1 MESDVLCE
9 YITDVGRH
17 PAWRVARFERHVR
30 QSVRYLAFGP
40 NHEAIAAQRSDR
52 SPGGIG
58 PRSSVEL
65 SREIGQANVDRQEI
79 SDVLRQ

>member
-1 MESDVLCE
+1 V
-9 YITDVGRH
+9 H
-17 PAWRVARFERHVR
+17 
-30 QSVRYLAFGP
+30 QSVRHLAFGP

-58 PRSSVEL
+58 NRSSVEL
-65 SREIGQANVDRQEI
+65 SHEIGQANVDRQEI